1 MPAKLSLIHLN
12 LCAMKTFL
20 LHICLMLLIST
31 LLEAQPKY
39 FSKIYDN
46 GVFQDFMSV
55 KLNNENFIILG
66 NFTTFATPWSIMLFN
81 MDNYCDSIW
90 KREIVLTE
98 GEIVSGDFIITTGGY
113 AMVGNKTLSWEDNQT
128 TAYQAHVTTT
138 DMQGTLLDIIP
149 LSNLPSTALGIT
161 KTQDGGYLI
170 VGSIVPDYPNNPP
183 YNTEMYAVKLNDQF
197 DIEWERIY
205 NDLGYYYDNYLTDIL
220 PAPDGS
226 GYYLLGTVNFYFNT
240 IAWVTHGQIAIL
252 HINNTGEVIEQFI
265 LDPPGN
271 VAMQS
276 TKFIPTQ
283 DGGFLLAPAGVATDE
298 MDYIGVY
305 VKLTNDFDI
314 EWMSYASV
322 NPYMLRYGGCGSAV
336 SLPDGSFVVGGCLG
350 STANQWYDAQITKL
364 DANGNPLW
372 SRRYGGSY
380 SDYCYDMIATPDG
393 GYLMVG
399 RQDTL
404 TGAFAY
410 IVKTNCMGLLTE
422 PQAAFTFATD
432 STTLAATF
440 YNQSQY
446 VYPDSIDGGHFIW
459 QFDDGT
465 PPYQT
470 KEPTPITHLYSQ
482 PGTYYVTLQAIVCND
497 TGTYTTIVK
506 PQSGWG
512 TAVGIPENSPEY
524 SGSGVVVY
532 PNPAQ
537 NTLHFSIS
545 NPLVEPFNPLVEP
558 VNPLVEPVETSISL
572 YTPAG
577 QLALQTPFV
586 STSSTTAAGSTNAS
600 SATHTISVAHLP
612 AGIYFYV
619 VSGIVGGDSDNG
631 YNGGISG
638 DMVLARGKVAVVR

>member
-1 MPAKLSLIHLN
+1 MGVNPDTANYWNSCFFYMQNNGDTANTRFYAHPTISN
-12 LCAMKTFL
+12 AD
-20 LHICLMLLIST
+20 HII
-31 LLEAQPKY
+31 K
-39 FSKIYDN
+39 D
-46 GVFQDFMSV
+46 
-55 KLNNENFIILG
+55 
-66 NFTTFATPWSIMLFN
+66 
-81 MDNYCDSIW
+81 
-90 KREIVLTE
+90 IVLTQFGFAMAGFTTGNWGE
-98 GEIVSGDFIITTGGY
+98 GYSQTLFQTTNFSGDIIQY
-113 AMVGNKTLSWEDNQT
+113 KTICEYPSSS
-128 TAYQAHVTTT
+128 AK
-138 DMQGTLLDIIP
+138 LL
-149 LSNLPSTALGIT
+149 
-161 KTQDGGYLI
+161 KTVEGGYLMI
-170 VGSIVPDYPNNPP
+170 GAVVPDYPNNPP

-197 DIEWERIY
+197 DIEWEHIY

-226 GYYLLGTVNFYFNT
+226 GYYLLGTIKWGGSLFESGDILLMKINNEGEPVEQYPFSINGMDNTLSFYPTPDGNLVITGGVRAETNLKKGVVLKSDWQGNIIWQNQLFNT
-240 IAWVTHGQIAIL
+240 GLQEGHIEPVVIAEDGNYVGAGSHKRPGSVKKIDAYMVKFSSS
-252 HINNTGEVIEQFI
+252 TGEI
-265 LDPPGN
+265 LW
-271 VAMQS
+271 Q
-276 TKFIPTQ
+276 
-283 DGGFLLAPAGVATDE
+283 
-298 MDYIGVY
+298 
-305 VKLTNDFDI
+305 
-314 EWMSYASV
+314 
-322 NPYMLRYGGCGSAV
+322 RHYGG
-336 SLPDGSFVVGGCLG
+336 
-350 STANQWYDAQITKL
+350 NY
-364 DANGNPLW
+364 N
-372 SRRYGGSY
+372 
-380 SDYCYDMIATPDG
+380 DYCYDMIATPDG

-422 PQAAFTFATD
+422 PQAAFTFSTD

-470 KEPTPITHLYSQ
+470 KNPEPITHLYAQ

-497 TGTYTTIVK
+497 TGAYTTIVK

-512 TAVGIPENSPEY
+512 TTVGIPENSSEY

-545 NPLVEPFNPLVEP
+545 NPLVEPF
-558 VNPLVEPVETSISL
+558 NPLVEPVETSISL

-600 SATHTISVAHLP
+600 SVTHTISVANLP
-612 AGIYFYV
+612 AGIYFYT
-619 VSGIVGGDSDNG
+619 VSVVGGDSDNG

-638 DMVLARGKVAVVR
+638 GMVLARGKVAVVR